1 MINYRVDLS
10 TRMNTDGANK
20 DYQAFKVKVEKHPL
34 NINFKVDSSGLENI
48 SKAIDRI
55 STKQQQLSANEK
67 TFNDW
72 SRSLSVVK
80 TETNKYIDSQKALN
94 TVITKTTSN
103 GQVYQTRIKETK
115 DELGRVITE
124 TQNYVR
130 IQGRLAQAGSK
141 VTNVIGDEVRSNNE
155 LVASQEKVNKLLL
168 DAKAKSQL
176 ASTSFSQLAKSIVS
190 ATGKV
195 MLFHTATLAIGL
207 FTDAVRESINVVANF
222 DKELTEFKKVS
233 DLDGQALDDYT
244 KKLGEL
250 GEAVARTR
258 TEMLSASQEFVKSGF
273 GEEQAAQ
280 LAQISELF
288 RNVMDEEVSSA
299 ESAGFIVS
307 QMKAYGDESTQFAEH
322 TVNAINKISNNMAV
336 SSSDI
341 ESGLSKTASA
351 MATAGNT
358 FDESAALVTAAT
370 EVMHGQ
376 ANKAS
381 RGLRTISANISK
393 LAATTGELTYTVNGM
408 EKSISLIDETTGDMK
423 NTFEVFRDIY
433 TNGWNEMSHAEQESL
448 ALQIANKTQL
458 EVATSVL
465 SNFEGAEKALS
476 LALNSQN
483 SAWDENSKYME
494 SIEAKLARIR
504 TAYENL
510 VLGEGGL
517 SKVVKFVLD
526 LTAGF
531 LEFIN
536 KNTTLVVALT
546 ATTIAL
552 VALNKQLQVTKSFT
566 IMNLFGGLIESIGFF
581 ITTVMSATTA
591 TEGLNLALQ
600 MLNINPIVAALTA
613 ITALGV
619 GLYALF
625 DKLITTQ
632 EEYQEQIDE
641 LTNSV
646 NDLVASNKQLN
657 DEYNT
662 LSKKTDLTDQEKTR
676 LELLKAQIE
685 ANKQLIQQ
693 EYEKRAQTQIE
704 KDKASIGDFT
714 LQTGGAKSVSGL
726 LNYDMENASVLELS
740 IAYQK
745 LNETKAE
752 SLEQDN
758 EIQSKKTE
766 IISKLS
772 EEGLALLDLRD
783 KGVELTAY
791 DEERLRLIEQT
802 IGSLQEQ
809 TDAEVQSS
817 ATIEE
822 VADEYGY
829 TTDQMEEFLEAHED
843 LRSSLENGESDW
855 YDIADAM
862 SEAGVQAEDTNDS
875 LQNLSSDIKTLA
887 EDYESLQS
895 AVDDYN
901 NGNGVSLE
909 SFDALIKAATEYS
922 GCLDFQNG
930 KLVLSE
936 QYFEQLAE
944 QKIANAKADLV
955 METQARL
962 AALATQEEGE
972 AAQVTSGIINSATA
986 SVDDICVSLQNMAN
1000 DSITAAQAW
1009 SVLANT
1015 MNGSDLYSNH
1025 KEGYNQIYKDFKAQ
1039 WNALDELGKGITK
1052 NLARY
1057 SKASGGASKSAAGSS
1072 KDAWI
1077 EAYKAEKETIDA
1089 MYENGTYSAEQYQE
1103 KLLELQAKYLTDT
1116 VEHQQKYASEI
1127 KKLYEDIYKA
1137 LKKAAKEA
1145 LDDEVDRRKKQL
1157 DNLKD
1162 EAKKAKELQK
1172 RQHEEEEKGI
1182 KKRIDLLKREKD
1194 SVKESYNEKIDA
1206 LKREREEY
1214 ENQVKLMQLKE
1225 KLAKAK
1231 VTYQYIMDEKGRFN
1245 WLADQQAVDAAQEDL
1260 YEEELKQAYERQLK
1274 DLEDA
1279 RDAAEKLYDQ
1289 QIQDLEDY
1297 YDEVKERNEKAEQDL
1312 EDHYNELEAQYE
1324 RSYNDFKDYASK
1336 VLERQI
1342 QATNDENTEWGR
1354 RLNNLAEFV
1363 NNYNA
1368 MLAQLGNAGASVSN
1382 NYKGSSSSSVGGGGG
1397 GSSAS
1402 NGRGGNSAVNA
1413 ANASLAVSAAKRNA
1427 VSAVK
1432 SVTNKVASV
1441 VKSVFGKHAKG
1452 VAKIDTDEMALVGD
1466 SPNQEIAIG
1475 SKLNGV
1481 PLNLSAGSGVVNAK
1495 STKTLAGLLNSL
1507 PNLSPNYSTTN
1518 NSNSQSIHID
1528 NINLPRV
1535 TNGEEFINYL
1545 ENFDI
1550 NMIQNS
1556 YSSI

>member
-1 MINYRVDLS
+1 MALYDAEGKLRSTYDVLMDLSQAWETMSDAERLSVGQTLAGVNQYRVFSAVISQAAVAQESYQQALES
-10 TRMNTDGANK
+10 TGYTEQQNSVYMTSLQAK
-20 DYQAFKVKVEKHPL
+20 VTAFKTEWESLVLEGGVL
-34 NINFKVDSSGLENI
+34 NKAFKLFTDLGIVILKLANNDLVQFGIAVMAVL
-48 SKAIDRI
+48 ATL
-55 STKQQQLSANEK
+55 TK
-67 TFNDW
+67 
-72 SRSLSVVK
+72 
-80 TETNKYIDSQKALN
+80 LN
-94 TVITKTTSN
+94 AVLKGEAFTLFTL
-103 GQVYQTRIKETK
+103 R
-115 DELGRVITE
+115 
-124 TQNYVR
+124 
-130 IQGRLAQAGSK
+130 
-141 VTNVIGDEVRSNNE
+141 
-155 LVASQEKVNKLLL
+155 LL
-168 DAKAKSQL
+168 DAVA
-176 ASTSFSQLAKSIVS
+176 A
-190 ATGKV
+190 
-195 MLFHTATLAIGL
+195 ML
-207 FTDAVRESINVVANF
+207 
-222 DKELTEFKKVS
+222 
-233 DLDGQALDDYT
+233 
-244 KKLGEL
+244 
-250 GEAVARTR
+250 
-258 TEMLSASQEFVKSGF
+258 
-273 GEEQAAQ
+273 
-280 LAQISELF
+280 
-288 RNVMDEEVSSA
+288 
-299 ESAGFIVS
+299 
-307 QMKAYGDESTQFAEH
+307 
-322 TVNAINKISNNMAV
+322 
-336 SSSDI
+336 
-341 ESGLSKTASA
+341 
-351 MATAGNT
+351 
-358 FDESAALVTAAT
+358 
-370 EVMHGQ
+370 
-376 ANKAS
+376 
-381 RGLRTISANISK
+381 
-393 LAATTGELTYTVNGM
+393 
-408 EKSISLIDETTGDMK
+408 
-423 NTFEVFRDIY
+423 
-433 TNGWNEMSHAEQESL
+433 
-448 ALQIANKTQL
+448 
-458 EVATSVL
+458 
-465 SNFEGAEKALS
+465 
-476 LALNSQN
+476 
-483 SAWDENSKYME
+483 
-494 SIEAKLARIR
+494 
-504 TAYENL
+504 
-510 VLGEGGL
+510 
-517 SKVVKFVLD
+517 
-526 LTAGF
+526 
-531 LEFIN
+531 
-536 KNTTLVVALT
+536 
-546 ATTIAL
+546 
-552 VALNKQLQVTKSFT
+552 
-566 IMNLFGGLIESIGFF
+566 
-581 ITTVMSATTA
+581 SATTA
-591 TEGLNLALQ
+591 TQALNGALLA
-600 MLNINPIVAALTA
+600 LNINPVVAALTA

-619 GLYALF
+619 GMYALF

-657 DEYNT
+657 NEYDA

-693 EYEKRAQTQIE
+693 EYEKRAQTQVE

-758 EIQSKKTE
+758 EIQAKKTE

-829 TTDQMEEFLEAHED
+829 TTDQMEEFLDAHED

-875 LQNLSSDIKTLA
+875 LQNLSSDIKALA
-887 EDYESLQS
+887 EDYASLQS

-962 AALATQEEGE
+962 AALAQQEEGE

-1000 DSITAAQAW
+1000 ESITAAQAW

-1052 NLARY
+1052 NLAGY

-1368 MLAQLGNAGASVSN
+1368 MLAQLGNTGASVSN

-1397 GSSAS
+1397 GGGSAS

-1432 SVTNKVASV
+1432 SVTRKVASA